1 MIIEEN
7 ELIEKLPSSLENYI
21 SLIKQ
26 KISEI
31 KLEKD
36 KKSLLETES
45 ASRISQIESK
55 IHQLSEENTF
65 ISKSSILNQCEI
77 LNCMNS
83 LSENTFN
90 IVKNYL
96 SQNTS
101 HLININNTL
110 MKIIFKKLE
119 PSTADI
125 QVILIR
131 TYIQI
136 IKYFLIQFKI
146 SSLKTFQMKLLTK

>member
-1 MIIEEN
+1 
-7 ELIEKLPSSLENYI
+7 
-21 SLIKQ
+21 
-26 KISEI
+26 
-31 KLEKD
+31 
-36 KKSLLETES
+36 
-45 ASRISQIESK
+45 
-55 IHQLSEENTF
+55 
-65 ISKSSILNQCEI
+65 
-77 LNCMNS
+77 MNS